1 MSWVKGLDVILK
13 LVKNIIT
20 IDGPSGVGKGTL
32 AFSLAAKLD
41 WNVLDSG
48 LIYRLIG
55 YLFLKEGIDTS
66 EKIVSHINKSKI
78 QLITNLNEGICE
90 IKLND
95 KVLGK
100 ELRNENIASKA
111 SELAKEEEIRNAIIK
126 IQRNAYNPEKGLIAD
141 GRDMGTIIFPEAAL
155 KVFLQASPEVRAERR
170 ANQLKEKGMSVIM
183 HDLLE
188 QIQQRDKEDT
198 NRKISPL
205 KPADDS
211 LVIDTSNL
219 SIEKVEEKVMENFK
233 KL

>member
-1 MSWVKGLDVILK
+1 MK

-32 AFSLAAKLD
+32 AFSLAERLG

-48 LIYRLIG
+48 LLYRLVG
-55 YLFLKEGIDTS
+55 YLSLKEGLETS
-66 EKIVSHINKSKI
+66 KEIVLFLNKSKI
-78 QLITNLNEGICE
+78 KPIANFNEGNCEIELNE
-90 IKLND
+90 

-100 ELRNENIASKA
+100 ELRNENIASRA
-111 SELAKEEEIRNAIIK
+111 AELAKEAEIRNSIIK
-126 IQRNAYNPEKGLIAD
+126 IQRDAYDSKIGLIAD

-155 KVFLQASPEVRAERR
+155 KVFLQASPKVRAERR

-183 HDLLE
+183 HDLLR
-188 QIQQRDKEDT
+188 QIQQRDKEDI

-205 KPADDS
+205 KPADGS
-211 LVIDTSNL
+211 LLIDTSNL
-219 SIEKVEEKVMENFK
+219 SIEEVEKRVMEKYK

>member
-1 MSWVKGLDVILK
+1 MK

-32 AFSLAAKLD
+32 AFSLAEKLD

-55 YLFLKEGIDTS
+55 YLSLKEGMDTS
-66 EKIVSHINKSKI
+66 EKIVSLINKSKI
-78 QLITNLNEGICE
+78 QLITNINEGICE
-90 IKLND
+90 IDLND
-95 KVLGK
+95 KVLGE
-100 ELRNENIASKA
+100 ELRNENIASRA
-111 SELAKEEEIRNAIIK
+111 SELAKEEEIRNAIMK
-126 IQRNAYNPEKGLIAD
+126 IQRSAYDPEKGLIAD

-155 KVFLQASPEVRAERR
+155 KVFLQASPKVRAERR

-188 QIQQRDKEDT
+188 QIQQRDEEDI

-219 SIEKVEEKVMENFK
+219 SIEEVEEKVTEKYK

>member
-1 MSWVKGLDVILK
+1 MK

-32 AFSLAAKLD
+32 AFSLAERLG
-41 WNVLDSG
+41 WNILDSG
-48 LIYRLIG
+48 LLYRLVG
-55 YLFLKEGIDTS
+55 YLSFKYGSEIKQEIVQFLRD
-66 EKIVSHINKSKI
+66 SKI
-78 QLITNLNEGICE
+78 KLITNLKEGICE
-90 IKLND
+90 IELNG
-95 KVLGK
+95 KILGK

-111 SELAKEEEIRNAIIK
+111 SELAKEAEIRKAIIK
-126 IQRNAYNPEKGLIAD
+126 IQRDAYDSEKGLIAD

-188 QIQQRDKEDT
+188 QIQLRDEEDT

-219 SIEKVEEKVMENFK
+219 SIVEVEEKVMENFK

>member
-1 MSWVKGLDVILK
+1 MDVILK
-13 LVKNIIT
+13 LVKNLIT

-32 AFSLAAKLD
+32 AFSLAKKLN

-48 LIYRLIG
+48 LIYRLTG
-55 YLFLKEGIDTS
+55 YLCLKEEIDTS
-66 EKIVSHINKSKI
+66 KKIISYINKSKI
-78 QLITNLNEGICE
+78 QLITNLNEGTCE
-90 IKLND
+90 IKLNE
-95 KVLGK
+95 KVLGN

-111 SELAKEEEIRNAIIK
+111 SELAKEKEIRNAIIK
-126 IQRNAYNPEKGLIAD
+126 IQRNAYDPEKGLIAD
-141 GRDMGTIIFPEAAL
+141 GRDMGTIIFPEAVL

-188 QIQQRDKEDT
+188 QIQQRDEEDI
-198 NRKISPL
+198 NRTVSPL

-211 LVIDTSNL
+211 LLIDTSNL
-219 SIEKVEEKVMENFK
+219 SIKEVEEKVMENFK

>member
-1 MSWVKGLDVILK
+1 MVKGLVVILK

-32 AFSLAAKLD
+32 AFSLAERLG

-48 LIYRLIG
+48 LLYRLVG
-55 YLFLKEGIDTS
+55 YLSFEDGLDTTREIVQFLK
-66 EKIVSHINKSKI
+66 KSKI
-78 QLITNLNEGICE
+78 KLITNLNESICE
-90 IKLND
+90 IELKD
-95 KVLGK
+95 KILGK
-100 ELRNENIASKA
+100 ELRNENIASRA
-111 SELAKEEEIRNAIIK
+111 SELAKEAEIRNSIIK
-126 IQRNAYNPEKGLIAD
+126 IQRDAYDSEKGLIAD

-188 QIQQRDKEDT
+188 QIQQRDEEDT

-219 SIEKVEEKVMENFK
+219 SIKEVEQKVMENFK

>member
-1 MSWVKGLDVILK
+1 MK

-32 AFSLAAKLD
+32 AFSLAERQG

-48 LIYRLIG
+48 LLYRLVG
-55 YLFLKEGIDTS
+55 YLSSTEGLETTQEIVHFL
-66 EKIVSHINKSKI
+66 NKSKI
-78 QLITNLNEGICE
+78 KLITNLIEGICE

-95 KVLGK
+95 QVLGK
-100 ELRNENIASKA
+100 ELRNENIASRA
-111 SELAKEEEIRNAIIK
+111 SELAKEEEIRKAIIN
-126 IQRNAYNPEKGLIAD
+126 IQRNAYDPEKGLIAD

-155 KVFLQASPEVRAERR
+155 KVFLLASPEVRAERR
-170 ANQLKEKGMSVIM
+170 ANQLKEKGMSVMM
-183 HDLLE
+183 HDLLM
-188 QIQQRDKEDT
+188 QIQQRDEEDT

-211 LVIDTSNL
+211 LVIDTSDL
-219 SIEKVEEKVMENFK
+219 SIEEVEAKVMENFK

>member
-1 MSWVKGLDVILK
+1 MK

-32 AFSLAAKLD
+32 AFSLAERLG

-48 LIYRLIG
+48 ILYRLVG
-55 YLFLKEGIDTS
+55 YLSFKDGLETAQEIVKFLE
-66 EKIVSHINKSKI
+66 NSKI
-78 QLITNLNEGICE
+78 KLITNLSESNCE
-90 IKLND
+90 IELND
-95 KVLGK
+95 KILGK
-100 ELRNENIASKA
+100 ELRNEKIASRA
-111 SELAKEEEIRNAIIK
+111 SELAKEAEIRNAIIK
-126 IQRNAYNPEKGLIAD
+126 IQRDAYDPQKGLIAD

-188 QIQQRDKEDT
+188 QIQHRDEEDI

-219 SIEKVEEKVMENFK
+219 SIEEVEKRVMENFRE
-233 KL
+233 L

>member
-1 MSWVKGLDVILK
+1 MDVILK
-13 LVKNIIT
+13 LVRNIIT

-32 AFSLAAKLD
+32 AFSLAEKLD

-55 YLFLKEGIDTS
+55 YLFLKEGIDTPA
-66 EKIVSHINKSKI
+66 KIVSHINKSKI

-100 ELRNENIASKA
+100 ELRNEDIASKA

-126 IQRNAYNPEKGLIAD
+126 IQRNAYNHEKGLIAD
-141 GRDMGTIIFPEAAL
+141 GRDMGTIIFPKAAL

-170 ANQLKEKGMSVIM
+170 ANQLKEKGMNVIM

-188 QIQQRDKEDT
+188 QIQQRDKEDI

-219 SIEKVEEKVMENFK
+219 SIEEVEEKVMENFK

>member
-1 MSWVKGLDVILK
+1 MK

-32 AFSLAAKLD
+32 AFSLAERLG

-48 LIYRLIG
+48 LLYRLVG
-55 YLFLKEGIDTS
+55 YLSLKDGLETTQEIVQFLK
-66 EKIVSHINKSKI
+66 KSKI
-78 QLITNLNEGICE
+78 KLITNLNESICE
-90 IKLND
+90 IELKD
-95 KVLGK
+95 KILGK
-100 ELRNENIASKA
+100 ELRNENIASRA
-111 SELAKEEEIRNAIIK
+111 SELAKEAEIRNAIIK
-126 IQRNAYNPEKGLIAD
+126 IQRNAYDPKKGLIAD

-155 KVFLQASPEVRAERR
+155 KVFLKASPEVRAERR

-188 QIQQRDKEDT
+188 QIQQRDEEDT
-198 NRKISPL
+198 NRTISPL

-211 LVIDTSNL
+211 LVIDTSKL
-219 SIEKVEEKVMENFK
+219 SIEEVEEKVMENFK

>member
-1 MSWVKGLDVILK
+1 MVKGLVVILK

-32 AFSLAAKLD
+32 AFSLAERLG

-48 LIYRLIG
+48 LLYRLVG
-55 YLFLKEGIDTS
+55 YLSLRKGLDTTREIVQFLK
-66 EKIVSHINKSKI
+66 KSKI
-78 QLITNLNEGICE
+78 KLITNLNESICE
-90 IKLND
+90 IELNG
-95 KVLGK
+95 KILGK
-100 ELRNENIASKA
+100 ELRNENIASRA
-111 SELAKEEEIRNAIIK
+111 SELAKEEEIRNSIIK
-126 IQRNAYNPEKGLIAD
+126 IQRDAYDSEKGLIAD
-141 GRDMGTIIFPEAAL
+141 GRDMGTIIFPEAVL

-188 QIQQRDKEDT
+188 QIQQRDEEDT

-219 SIEKVEEKVMENFK
+219 SIKEVEKRVMENFK

>member
-1 MSWVKGLDVILK
+1 MK

-20 IDGPSGVGKGTL
+20 IDGPRGVGKGTL
-32 AFSLAAKLD
+32 AFSLAERLG

-48 LIYRLIG
+48 LLYRLVG
-55 YLFLKEGIDTS
+55 YLSFKDGLETIQEIVKFLE
-66 EKIVSHINKSKI
+66 NSKI
-78 QLITNLNEGICE
+78 KLITNLSESICE
-90 IKLND
+90 IELND
-95 KVLGK
+95 KILGK
-100 ELRNENIASKA
+100 ELRNENIASRA
-111 SELAKEEEIRNAIIK
+111 SELAKEAEIRNAIIK
-126 IQRNAYNPEKGLIAD
+126 IQRDAYAFEKGLIAD

-188 QIQQRDKEDT
+188 QIQQRDEEDI

-211 LVIDTSNL
+211 LVVDTSNL
-219 SIEKVEEKVMENFK
+219 SIVEVEEKVMENFK

>member
-1 MSWVKGLDVILK
+1 MK
-13 LVKNIIT
+13 LVRNLIT

-32 AFSLAAKLD
+32 AFLLAEKLE

-48 LIYRLIG
+48 LLYRLVG
-55 YLFLKEGIDTS
+55 YLSLKEGLETVR
-66 EKIVSHINKSKI
+66 EIVLFLNKSKI
-78 QLITNLNEGICE
+78 HLLTNLNEGICE
-90 IKLND
+90 IELND

-100 ELRNENIASKA
+100 ELRNENIASIA
-111 SELAKEEEIRNAIIK
+111 SEIAKETKIKNAIIK
-126 IQRNAYNPEKGLIAD
+126 IQRNAYDPKKGLIAD
-141 GRDMGTIIFPEAAL
+141 GRDMGTVIFPNAAL

-188 QIQQRDKEDT
+188 QIQQRDKEDI

-211 LVIDTSNL
+211 LIIDTSNL
-219 SIEKVEEKVMENFK
+219 SIQEVEAKVMEHFK

>member
-1 MSWVKGLDVILK
+1 MK

-32 AFSLAAKLD
+32 AFSLAERLG

-48 LIYRLIG
+48 LLYRLVGHLSFKDGLETTQEIVK
-55 YLFLKEGIDTS
+55 FLE
-66 EKIVSHINKSKI
+66 NSKI
-78 QLITNLNEGICE
+78 ELITNLSESICE
-90 IKLND
+90 IELND
-95 KVLGK
+95 KILGK
-100 ELRNENIASKA
+100 ELRNENIASRA
-111 SELAKEEEIRNAIIK
+111 SELAKEAEIRNAIIK
-126 IQRNAYNPEKGLIAD
+126 IQRDAYVFEKGLIAD

-170 ANQLKEKGMSVIM
+170 ANQLKEKGMSVMM
-183 HDLLE
+183 HDLLK
-188 QIQQRDKEDT
+188 QIQQRDEEDI

-219 SIEKVEEKVMENFK
+219 SIKEVEQKVMENFK

>member
-1 MSWVKGLDVILK
+1 MDVTLK

-20 IDGPSGVGKGTL
+20 IDGPGGVGKGTL
-32 AFSLAAKLD
+32 AFSLAKKLN

-55 YLFLKEGIDTS
+55 YLYLKEGIDTS
-66 EKIVSHINKSKI
+66 KKIISYINKSKI
-78 QLITNLNEGICE
+78 QLITNLNAGICE
-90 IKLND
+90 IELND

-111 SELAKEEEIRNAIIK
+111 SKFAKEKEIRNVIIK
-126 IQRNAYNPEKGLIAD
+126 IQRNAYDSKKGLIAD

-155 KVFLQASPEVRAERR
+155 KVYLQASPEVRAERR
-170 ANQLKEKGMSVIM
+170 ANQLKERGMSVIM
-183 HDLLE
+183 HDLLK
-188 QIQQRDKEDT
+188 QIQQRDEEDI

-219 SIEKVEEKVMENFK
+219 SIKEVEEKVMENFK

>member
-1 MSWVKGLDVILK
+1 MDVILK

-20 IDGPSGVGKGTL
+20 IDGPGGVGKGTL
-32 AFSLAAKLD
+32 AFSLAKKLN

-66 EKIVSHINKSKI
+66 KKIISYINKSKI
-78 QLITNLNEGICE
+78 QLITNLNAGICE
-90 IKLND
+90 IELND

-111 SELAKEEEIRNAIIK
+111 SELAKEKEIRNAIIK
-126 IQRNAYNPEKGLIAD
+126 IQRNAYDPEKGLIAD
-141 GRDMGTIIFPEAAL
+141 GRDMGTIIFPEAVL

-183 HDLLE
+183 HDLLK
-188 QIQQRDKEDT
+188 QIQQRDQEDI

-211 LVIDTSNL
+211 LVIDTSKL
-219 SIEKVEEKVMENFK
+219 SIKEVEEKVMENFK
-233 KL
+233 KYDRNSI

>member
-1 MSWVKGLDVILK
+1 MK

-32 AFSLAAKLD
+32 AFSLAERLG

-48 LIYRLIG
+48 LLYRLVG
-55 YLFLKEGIDTS
+55 YLSYKDELETTQKIVQFLK
-66 EKIVSHINKSKI
+66 KSKI
-78 QLITNLNEGICE
+78 KLITNLTESICE

-95 KVLGK
+95 KILGK
-100 ELRNENIASKA
+100 ELRNENIASRA
-111 SELAKEEEIRNAIIK
+111 SELAKKTEIRNAIIK
-126 IQRNAYNPEKGLIAD
+126 IQRDAYYFEKGLIAD

-155 KVFLQASPEVRAERR
+155 KVFLQASSAVRAERR

-183 HDLLE
+183 HDILQ
-188 QIQQRDKEDT
+188 QIQQRDEEDI

-205 KPADDS
+205 KPADDA

-219 SIEKVEEKVMENFK
+219 SIEEVEEKVIEKFN

>member
-1 MSWVKGLDVILK
+1 MDVTLK

-20 IDGPSGVGKGTL
+20 IDGPGGVGKGTL
-32 AFSLAAKLD
+32 AFSLAKKLN

-66 EKIVSHINKSKI
+66 KKIISYINKSKI
-78 QLITNLNEGICE
+78 QLITNLNAGICE
-90 IKLND
+90 IELND

-111 SELAKEEEIRNAIIK
+111 SELAKEKEIRNAIIK
-126 IQRNAYNPEKGLIAD
+126 IQRNAYDPEKGLIAD
-141 GRDMGTIIFPEAAL
+141 GRDMGTIIFPEAVL

-183 HDLLE
+183 HDLLN
-188 QIQQRDKEDT
+188 QIQQRDEEDI

-219 SIEKVEEKVMENFK
+219 SIKEVEERVMENFK
-233 KL
+233 KI

>member
-1 MSWVKGLDVILK
+1 MK
-13 LVKNIIT
+13 LVRNIIT

-32 AFSLAAKLD
+32 AFSLAEKLN

-48 LIYRLIG
+48 LLYRLIG
-55 YLFLKEGIDTS
+55 YLSLEERVETTHEIVLFLE
-66 EKIVSHINKSKI
+66 KSKI
-78 QLITNLNEGICE
+78 QLLTNFEEGICE

-100 ELRNENIASKA
+100 ELRNENIASRA

-126 IQRNAYNPEKGLIAD
+126 IQRSAYDPKKGLIAD

-155 KVFLQASPEVRAERR
+155 KVFLQASPKVRAERR

-188 QIQQRDKEDT
+188 QIQQRDEEDT

-219 SIEKVEEKVMENFK
+219 SIKEVEERVMENFN

>member
-1 MSWVKGLDVILK
+1 MK

-32 AFSLAAKLD
+32 AFSLAERLG

-48 LIYRLIG
+48 LLYRLVG
-55 YLFLKEGIDTS
+55 YLSFKDGLETIQEIVKFLE
-66 EKIVSHINKSKI
+66 NSKI
-78 QLITNLNEGICE
+78 KLITNLSESICE
-90 IKLND
+90 IELND
-95 KVLGK
+95 KILGK
-100 ELRNENIASKA
+100 ELRNENIASRA
-111 SELAKEEEIRNAIIK
+111 SELAKEAEIRNAIIK
-126 IQRNAYNPEKGLIAD
+126 IQRDAYAFEKGLIAD

-188 QIQQRDKEDT
+188 QIQQRDEEDI

-219 SIEKVEEKVMENFK
+219 SIEEVEKRVMENFK
-233 KL
+233 RL

>member
-1 MSWVKGLDVILK
+1 MK

-32 AFSLAAKLD
+32 AFSLAERLG

-48 LIYRLIG
+48 LLYRLVG
-55 YLFLKEGIDTS
+55 YLSFKDGLETIQEIVKFLE
-66 EKIVSHINKSKI
+66 NSKI
-78 QLITNLNEGICE
+78 KLITNLSESICE
-90 IKLND
+90 IELND
-95 KVLGK
+95 KILGK
-100 ELRNENIASKA
+100 ELRNENIASRA
-111 SELAKEEEIRNAIIK
+111 SELAKEAEIRNAIIK
-126 IQRNAYNPEKGLIAD
+126 IQRDAYAFEKGLIAD

-188 QIQQRDKEDT
+188 QIQQRDEEDT

-219 SIEKVEEKVMENFK
+219 SIKEVEQKVMENFK

>member
-1 MSWVKGLDVILK
+1 MK

-32 AFSLAAKLD
+32 AFSLAERLG

-48 LIYRLIG
+48 LLYRLVG
-55 YLFLKEGIDTS
+55 YLSFKDGLETTQEIVKFLE
-66 EKIVSHINKSKI
+66 NSKI
-78 QLITNLNEGICE
+78 KLITNLSESTCE
-90 IKLND
+90 IELND
-95 KVLGK
+95 EILGK
-100 ELRNENIASKA
+100 ELRNENIASGA
-111 SELAKEEEIRNAIIK
+111 SKLAKEAEIRNAIIK
-126 IQRNAYNPEKGLIAD
+126 IQRDAYASEKGLIAD

-188 QIQQRDKEDT
+188 QIQQRDEEDI

-219 SIEKVEEKVMENFK
+219 SIEEVEKRVMENFK

>member
-1 MSWVKGLDVILK
+1 MDVTLK

-20 IDGPSGVGKGTL
+20 IDGPGGVGKGTL
-32 AFSLAAKLD
+32 AFSLAKKLN

-55 YLFLKEGIDTS
+55 YLYLKEGIDTS
-66 EKIVSHINKSKI
+66 KKIISYINKSKI
-78 QLITNLNEGICE
+78 QLITNLNAGICE
-90 IKLND
+90 IELND

-111 SELAKEEEIRNAIIK
+111 SKFAKEKEIRNVIIK
-126 IQRNAYNPEKGLIAD
+126 IQRNAYDSKKGLIAD

-155 KVFLQASPEVRAERR
+155 KVYLQASPEVRAERR
-170 ANQLKEKGMSVIM
+170 ANQLKERGMSVIM
-183 HDLLE
+183 HDLLK
-188 QIQQRDKEDT
+188 QIQQRDEEDI
-198 NRKISPL
+198 NRMISPL

-219 SIEKVEEKVMENFK
+219 SIKEVEEKVMENFK

>member
-1 MSWVKGLDVILK
+1 MK

-32 AFSLAAKLD
+32 AFSLAERLG

-48 LIYRLIG
+48 LLYRLVG
-55 YLFLKEGIDTS
+55 YLSLIEGLETTKETVHFL
-66 EKIVSHINKSKI
+66 NKSKI
-78 QLITNLNEGICE
+78 KLITNLIEGLCE
-90 IKLND
+90 IELNN

-100 ELRNENIASKA
+100 ELRNEKIAASA
-111 SELAKEEEIRNAIIK
+111 SELAKDEEIRNAIFN
-126 IQRNAYNPEKGLIAD
+126 IQRNAYDPEKGLIAD

-155 KVFLQASPEVRAERR
+155 KVFLQASPQVRAERR

-183 HDLLE
+183 HDLLK
-188 QIQQRDKEDT
+188 QIQLRDKEDI

-205 KPADDS
+205 RPADS
-211 LVIDTSNL
+211 ALVIDTSNL
-219 SIEKVEEKVMENFK
+219 SIKEVEKRVMENYK

>member
-1 MSWVKGLDVILK
+1 MK

-32 AFSLAAKLD
+32 AFSLAGRLG

-48 LIYRLIG
+48 LLYRLVG
-55 YLFLKEGIDTS
+55 YLSFKDELETTQKIVQFLK
-66 EKIVSHINKSKI
+66 KSKI
-78 QLITNLNEGICE
+78 KLITNLNESICE
-90 IKLND
+90 IELND
-95 KVLGK
+95 KILGK
-100 ELRNENIASKA
+100 ELRNENIASIA
-111 SELAKEEEIRNAIIK
+111 SELAKEAEIRNAIVK
-126 IQRNAYNPEKGLIAD
+126 IQRNAYDPNKGLIAD

-188 QIQQRDKEDT
+188 QIQQRDEEDT

-219 SIEKVEEKVMENFK
+219 SIKEVEQKVMENFK